1 MCFFLGGMHLLH
13 STQSRMICDML
24 NPYQQP
30 NVLTA
35 PFQIYWCFESI
46 HLHRCSNFWYMWIA
60 LSSSTHTNSWF
71 YYPIYLCLSYYIHFG
86 TTFQTFYFHQFSHTW
101 TPTHVMFSLILFS
114 MYEFF
119 LVDNLSECHTY
130 ISNVSV
136 IDNYANMCRNSLLF
150 PLLISSNEVHV
161 PLRTPS
167 LVWPAGSFCVLTH
180 WSSLPSCLVQFAL
193 VVQMVLYELAV
204 WCHQL
209 EPLPSQ
215 SSASLYTSRLLLFRR
230 CCDNVGAAAQ
240 LLR

>member
-1 MCFFLGGMHLLH
+1 MYWQLLFRSIGVSNQFVSIGVPTSGTCESLWVH
-13 STQSRMICDML
+13 QHTQTVD
-24 NPYQQP
+24 
-30 NVLTA
+30 
-35 PFQIYWCFESI
+35 SI
-46 HLHRCSNFWYMWIA
+46 TRFI
-60 LSSSTHTNSWF
+60 
-71 YYPIYLCLSYYIHFG
+71 LCLSYYIHFG

-114 MYEFF
+114 IYEFF

-130 ISNVSV
+130 IQNVSV
-136 IDNYANMCRNSLLF
+136 IDNYANMCRNSLLL